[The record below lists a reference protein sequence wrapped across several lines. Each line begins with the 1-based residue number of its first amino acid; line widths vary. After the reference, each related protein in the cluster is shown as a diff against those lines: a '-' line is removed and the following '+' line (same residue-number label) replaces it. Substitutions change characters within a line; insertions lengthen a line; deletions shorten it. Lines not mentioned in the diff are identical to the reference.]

1 MRFGTCFTLSA
12 GGLKACMQ
20 LQCAAA
26 TPLAIKHIERRMNHM
41 YVAPESNV
49 LFGLAAVAETSSEAE
64 TTTTW
69 SYSKGDELPPDTSF
83 EE

>member
-1 MRFGTCFTLSA
+1 
-12 GGLKACMQ
+12 
-20 LQCAAA
+20 
-26 TPLAIKHIERRMNHM
+26 M

>member
-1 MRFGTCFTLSA
+1 
-12 GGLKACMQ
+12 MQ

-49 LFGLAAVAETSSEAE
+49 LFGLAAVAETSQEPVV
-64 TTTTW
+64 TTTTS
-69 SYSKGDELPPDTSF
+69 SYVKSDELPPDTTSEGF
-83 EE
+83 E